1 MDFNASALSLFLHLS
16 PSSPLCLSVSLYL
29 CLSASLRLSAG
40 FNFRFWPKPFLHF
53 NFNASSLF
61 LDLYRLQCRL
71 DGPGQSFIWTLMCLP
86 PICWSAPVS
95 FPFTVQ
101 CLTYSSF
108 VGKIC
113 LLSFMTQTCYV
124 LQETLVAQEWLGW
137 LPLEAIPET
146 NWERAT

>member
-1 MDFNASALSLFLHLS
+1 MPLPCLSFSTSLPLSLFTSLPLRLS
-16 PSSPLCLSVSLYL
+16 LSLPLCLSPPL
-29 CLSASLRLSAG
+29 CRVQFQVL
-40 FNFRFWPKPFLHF
+40 PKPFLHF
-53 NFNASSLF
+53 NFTASSLF